1 MYNWPLVVSVQN
13 IVTFR
18 VRHRNHRRTRVWNG
32 DYTTVRHR
40 NHRRT
45 RVWNGDYTTVRH
57 RNHRITRVWKLWRL
71 RHCEN
76 MNLTI
81 PNREGDN
88 PELCETV

>member
-18 VRHRNHRRTRVWNG
+18 
-32 DYTTVRHR
+32 VRHR